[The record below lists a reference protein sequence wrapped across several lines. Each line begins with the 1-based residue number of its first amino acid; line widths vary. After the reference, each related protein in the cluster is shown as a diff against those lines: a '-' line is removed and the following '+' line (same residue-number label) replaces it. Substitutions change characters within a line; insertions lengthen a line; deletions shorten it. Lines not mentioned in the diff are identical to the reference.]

1 MLPMFRASLVGK
13 TRNSLLIAFTIGIA
27 ALAVVGLAAHEF
39 WVTAARWQVAP
50 SGRLTILANVGSV
63 FPAADS
69 FTTPDRVASVRL
81 VGPQTDLT
89 IPPPYRREADSLAA
103 DIAAP
108 STPGTY
114 VGVFAIRPRTAEKSG
129 AVFEEHLKHQGL
141 RQVAAERAARGE
153 TAKAV
158 RERYSRYGKTLITV
172 GSGGDRS
179 AATRPLGLKLELVPL
194 VDPTGLAAG
203 SRLRVRLLLDGK
215 PLPGALAGA
224 IYAGS
229 KVAPD
234 QWPLTAVTD
243 ARGEAEF
250 LLEHRGPWLVRAVTM
265 QRREDELGPD
275 AADWETYWAS
285 LTFRLRQ

>member
-1 MLPMFRASLVGK
+1 MFIRVSLVK
-13 TRNSLLIAFTIGIA
+13 SRNAQRLAAAVVIA
-27 ALAVVGLAAHEF
+27 ALASAALAAHEF
-39 WVTAARWQVAP
+39 WVTTAQWEAAPGARIT
-50 SGRLTILANVGSV
+50 LLANVGSV

-81 VGPQTDLT
+81 VGAGLDAA

-108 STPGTY
+108 SSPGTY
-114 VGVFAIRPRTAEKSG
+114 VGVFSIKARTAEKSG
-129 AVFEEHLKHQGL
+129 SVFEEHLKHQGL
-141 RQVAAERAARGE
+141 KEVAAERAARGE
-153 TAKAV
+153 TAKPV
-158 RERYSRYGKTLITV
+158 RERYSRFGKTLITV

-179 AATRPLGLKLELVPL
+179 AATRPLGLKIELIPL
-194 VDPTGLAAG
+194 VDPTALAAG

-224 IYAGS
+224 IYAGA
-229 KVAPD
+229 KAAPD
-234 QWPLTAVTD
+234 SWPLTATTD

-265 QRREDELGPD
+265 QRRENESGPD

-285 LTFRLRQ
+285 LTFRLRR

>member
-1 MLPMFRASLVGK
+1 MRRRL
-13 TRNSLLIAFTIGIA
+13 
-27 ALAVVGLAAHEF
+27 VVGSGIVACALTASVAAHEF
-39 WVTAARWQVAP
+39 WATSVQWAVAP
-50 SGRLTILANVGSV
+50 GARITLLANVGGV

-69 FTTPDRVASVRL
+69 FTVPERVASVRF
-81 VGPQTDLT
+81 VGPVTD
-89 IPPPYRREADSLAA
+89 IAVAPPYRREADSLAA
-103 DIAAP
+103 DVTAP
-108 STPGTY
+108 STAGTY
-114 VGVFAIRPRTAEKSG
+114 VGVFAIKPRTAEKSA

-141 RQVAAERAARGE
+141 KQVAAERAARGE

-179 AATRPLGLKLELVPL
+179 AATRPLGLKVELIPL
-194 VDPTGLAAG
+194 VDPTTLAAG

-224 IYAGS
+224 IYAGA
-229 KVAPD
+229 KATPD
-234 QWPLTAVTD
+234 SWPLTATTD
-243 ARGEAEF
+243 GRGEAEF

-265 QRREDELGPD
+265 QRRENESGPD

-285 LTFRLRQ
+285 LTFRLRR

>member
-1 MLPMFRASLVGK
+1 MRLQRVVWSGILACALTAS
-13 TRNSLLIAFTIGIA
+13 
-27 ALAVVGLAAHEF
+27 LAAHEF
-39 WVTAARWQVAP
+39 WVTAVQWEVAA
-50 SGRLTILANVGSV
+50 GGKLTILANVGSV

-81 VGPQTDLT
+81 VGPGIDVA

-103 DIAAP
+103 DVTAP
-108 STPGTY
+108 SAPGTY
-114 VGVFAIRPRTAEKSG
+114 VGVFAIKPRTAEKSG
-129 AVFEEHLKHQGL
+129 TVFEEHLKHQGL
-141 RQVAAERAARGE
+141 THVAAERAARGE

-179 AATRPLGLKLELVPL
+179 AATRALGLKIELVPL
-194 VDPTGLAAG
+194 ADPTALAAG
-203 SRLRVRLLLDGK
+203 SPLRVRLLLDGK

-224 IYAGS
+224 IYAGA
-229 KVAPD
+229 KAAPD
-234 QWPLTAVTD
+234 SWPLTATTD

-265 QRREDELGPD
+265 QRRDNESGPD

-285 LTFRLRQ
+285 LTFRLRK